1 MSSAWRLTQRPTPY
15 GPGIASAGSAAS
27 ASDSAGVL
35 SEAIELLRRIEL
47 LAPAT
52 AAAMPAA
59 ALEPSSAGR
68 NGLSIVLRT
77 AEARS
82 TSTKLPE
89 RAFSSLAAAPSPP
102 RGASSARGEMPSF
115 YGLRV
120 YSTSIYSLLV

>member
-15 GPGIASAGSAAS
+15 GPGIASTGSVAS
-27 ASDSAGVL
+27 ASDSTGVL
-35 SEAIELLRRIEL
+35 SEAIELLRRRS
-47 LAPAT
+47 APAT
-52 AAAMPAA
+52 AAAVPAA

-89 RAFSSLAAAPSPP
+89 RAPSSLAGAAPSPP
-102 RGASSARGEMPSF
+102 RGASSARGEMQLF
-115 YGLRV
+115 KG
-120 YSTSIYSLLV
+120 ILV